1 MGIIRNNF
9 SHTGSNAGERVLTE
23 GSGSIMMR
31 QGVKR
36 DSNASN
42 RCVKVG
48 QSSKKQKGPKEKSQI
63 MEVTNVRWWTDASQH
78 LVQHSSKLRIL
89 KPDRSEREWLPTPIS
104 PTLCPGVPFVGRALY
119 RRTKIFVA
127 TPSGRCT
134 GGGFINEVLVE
145 SVCAAGRP
153 PNVIYGTTGPRDCCT
168 IVLLRHVQFIANN
181 KIYHALLSS
190 GFLFSCCCCCW
201 ETAAAAK

>member
-1 MGIIRNNF
+1 M
-9 SHTGSNAGERVLTE
+9 V
-23 GSGSIMMR
+23 
-31 QGVKR
+31 
-36 DSNASN
+36 N
-42 RCVKVG
+42 RCLPAP
-48 QSSKKQKGPKEKSQI
+48 STAFLEIEDSKAGSF
-63 MEVTNVRWWTDASQH
+63 R
-78 LVQHSSKLRIL
+78 
-89 KPDRSEREWLPTPIS
+89 ERMAPTPIS

>member
-1 MGIIRNNF
+1 M
-9 SHTGSNAGERVLTE
+9 
-23 GSGSIMMR
+23 
-31 QGVKR
+31 VK
-36 DSNASN
+36 N
-42 RCVKVG
+42 RCLPAP
-48 QSSKKQKGPKEKSQI
+48 STAFLEIEDSKAGSF
-63 MEVTNVRWWTDASQH
+63 R
-78 LVQHSSKLRIL
+78 
-89 KPDRSEREWLPTPIS
+89 ERMAPTPIS

-119 RRTKIFVA
+119 RRTKILVA
-127 TPSGRCT
+127 APSGRCT

-145 SVCAAGRP
+145 SVCAAAGRP

-168 IVLLRHVQFIANN
+168 IVLSRHVQFIANN